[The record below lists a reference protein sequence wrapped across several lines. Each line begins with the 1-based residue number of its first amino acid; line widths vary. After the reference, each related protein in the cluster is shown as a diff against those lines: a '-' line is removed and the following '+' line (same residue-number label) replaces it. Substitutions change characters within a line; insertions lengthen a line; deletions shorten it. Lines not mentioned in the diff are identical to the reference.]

1 MTQLPAIIKKWLP
14 ILLVASAG
22 MYFLTGRVLEAD
34 EATPAV
40 RSFVAANERILS
52 EVGAVQEIKV
62 TKRVP
67 VSATSTAGAYRLYTV
82 DIRGANN
89 STTAVIRLQGGGIS
103 GVATLE
109 TIIR

>member
-34 EATPAV
+34 EATPAL
-40 RSFVAANERILS
+40 RSFVTANERILS
-52 EVGAVQEIKV
+52 EVGAVQEVKV
-62 TKRVP
+62 TKRVS
-67 VSATSTAGAYRLYTV
+67 VSATSTTGAYRLYTV
-82 DIRGANN
+82 DVRGATN
-89 STTAVIRLQGGGIS
+89 STTAVIRVQDGDGS